1 MAAACASSG
10 DWESK
15 IRSADEEVKIGGTKR
30 PNRPAAARRQQYERA
45 HAKSVQVLLRSFQ
58 ALRHRGCQPTRFG
71 KALRALLEEFT
82 KKDEKSTKEDDK
94 AETED
99 SADDRG
105 QVQTLVAA
113 SEQGAGGAGGEK
125 VFRTFAPRLF
135 AEYKEQ
141 WIQSGSQWLLSQAML
156 HVFHVERPADG
167 LDQEIFALHCEPAE
181 LGDSTQSLFKR
192 SPHVHVKADRNRLGK
207 AHIPLNYQN
216 LDGVLASADSFGD
229 AFAAA
234 IDVVAIEIVDRLA
247 NA

>member
-1 MAAACASSG
+1 MTDPPYQNTVAV
-10 DWESK
+10 
-15 IRSADEEVKIGGTKR
+15 SAVH
-30 PNRPAAARRQQYERA
+30 ERI
-45 HAKSVQVLLRSFQ
+45 STV
-58 ALRHRGCQPTRFG
+58 G
-71 KALRALLEEFT
+71 ALLT
-82 KKDEKSTKEDDK
+82 PLRPRQHASRRPV
-94 AETED
+94 AVQLISRRAGTE
-99 SADDRG
+99 
-105 QVQTLVAA
+105 TLVVA

-156 HVFHVERPADG
+156 HVFHVERLADG
-167 LDQEIFALHCEPAE
+167 LNHEIFALHCEPGE

-192 SPHVHVKADRNRLGK
+192 SPHVHIKADRNRLGK